1 MTSPWIE
8 QEAEMRVGNER
19 RSVRAEEARREV
31 DECIFFLL
39 YFRRLDIQLCAT
51 MLLGNPIKYF
61 HCSGRISIHLYL
73 AIPRLCN

>member
-31 DECIFFLL
+31 DECIFFCCI
-39 YFRRLDIQLCAT
+39 FAD
-51 MLLGNPIKYF
+51 
-61 HCSGRISIHLYL
+61 
-73 AIPRLCN
+73 